1 MKLRFALVS
10 SFCLALAACG
20 QQSGPEPAS
29 QQSAETSQDTAAQAR
44 HGQPQQPLTA
54 EDIAQIKA
62 TGKTGLWSDELES
75 CSNAW
80 RPRSRATLT
89 WNVTGQADKVVVVLV
104 GRKGNQRVFA
114 NGTSI
119 GRKQTG
125 KWLRS
130 GMTFK
135 LLNAVDRAE
144 LGSVTFTEKHCG

>member
-1 MKLRFALVS
+1 M
-10 SFCLALAACG
+10 
-20 QQSGPEPAS
+20 
-29 QQSAETSQDTAAQAR
+29 
-44 HGQPQQPLTA
+44 
-54 EDIAQIKA
+54 
-62 TGKTGLWSDELES
+62 ES